1 MIKQGLYKVKKN
13 YYQKHYTYY
22 SNFRLIGLEYHEFN
36 SNNFL
41 LFLFELYEKYTA
53 DLFTKE
59 KEKKVNK
66 KEN

>member
-1 MIKQGLYKVKKN
+1 MKKN

-22 SNFRLIGLEYHEFN
+22 SNFILLGTENHEFN
-36 SNNFL
+36 YNNFL
-41 LFLFELYEKYTA
+41 PFLFELYEKYTA